1 MKRTIFHID
10 QNCFFAS
17 VEMVAHPEY
26 RNVPMAVTGD
36 ASKRHGI
43 ILARNELAKKAGVK
57 TAEAIWQ
64 AEQKCPEL
72 VKVSSHYDKYA
83 FYSGKLRALYEE
95 YSDKVEPFGMDEC
108 WVDLTDV
115 IGDRDPGQLADEI
128 RRRVREEFKLTC
140 SIGVSFNKIF
150 AKLGSD
156 YKKPDATTVITED
169 NFKDIVWPLPA
180 ADLLFVGGATAAR
193 LNEVNIRTIGDLAN
207 SSREFMTDYLGKPG
221 EMLWL
226 YANGIDDSPVAP
238 ADEQRQYKSIGNS
251 MTTPKDILNRAEAC
265 GTFRTLAASVASR
278 LRKHKLLGCN
288 VAITVRDK
296 DLMTYEHQ
304 KTLFEPTNSEKVIYE
319 TAMELF
325 DESYDWHTVIR
336 SVGVRCAK
344 VIPEDSG
351 IQLSMFSDTQEK
363 KDADGKLSKVI
374 DDINRRFGEGTVKSC
389 AQMQGIMSPN
399 YNPEFYDGGITE
411 GKKDPF
417 K

>member
-43 ILARNELAKKAGVK
+43 ILAKNELAKKAGVK

-64 AEQKCPEL
+64 AEQKCPDL

-115 IGDRDPGQLADEI
+115 IGDRNPRELADEI

-140 SIGVSFNKIF
+140 SVGVSFNKIF

-156 YKKPDATTVITED
+156 YRKPDATTVITEE
-169 NFKDIVWPLPA
+169 NFRDVVWPLPA
-180 ADLLFVGGATAAR
+180 ADLLFVGGATASKLR
-193 LNEVNIRTIGDLAN
+193 EVNIRTIGDIAR
-207 SSREFMTDYLGKPG
+207 SRREFMSDYLGKAG
-221 EMLWL
+221 DILWL
-226 YANGIDDSPVAP
+226 YSNGLDESPVARS
-238 ADEQRQYKSIGNS
+238 DYERELKSVGNS
-251 MTTPKDILNRAEAC
+251 MTTPADILNRRQAA
-265 GTFRTLAASVASR
+265 GTFRILSASVAAR
-278 LRKHKLLGCN
+278 LRKHKLLGTC
-288 VAITVRDK
+288 IQISVRDK

-304 KTLFEPTNSEKVIYE
+304 RMLFEPTNSERVIYE
-319 TAMELF
+319 NAMELF
-325 DESYDWHTVIR
+325 DESYDWHSAVR
-336 SVGVRCAK
+336 SVGVRCTK
-344 VIPEDSG
+344 LIPEGSG
-351 IQLSMFSDTQEK
+351 IQMSIFSELEK
-363 KDADGKLSKVI
+363 GREEDGKLSKVI
-374 DDINRRFGEGTVKSC
+374 DDINRRFGTGTVKSC
-389 AQMQGIMSPN
+389 AELEGIMSPN
-399 YNPEFYDGGITE
+399 YDPDFYDGGITE
-411 GKKDPF
+411 GKRNPF
-417 K
+417 Q

>member
-64 AEQKCPEL
+64 AEQKCPDL

-83 FYSGKLRALYEE
+83 FYSGKLRAMYEE

-115 IGDRDPGQLADEI
+115 IGDRDPRELADSI
-128 RRRVREEFKLTC
+128 RKRVRDELKLTC

-156 YKKPDATTVITED
+156 YKKPDATTVITEE
-169 NFKDIVWPLPA
+169 NFREVVWPLPA
-180 ADLLFVGGATAAR
+180 ADLLFVGGATAAK
-193 LNEVNIRTIGDLAN
+193 LHEVNIRTIGDIAN
-207 SSREFMTDYLGKPG
+207 SNRDFLKDYLGKAG
-221 EMLWL
+221 DMLWL
-226 YANGIDDSPVAP
+226 YSNGIDDSPVAP
-238 ADEQRQYKSIGNS
+238 ADYEREYKSIGNS
-251 MTTPKDILNRAEAC
+251 MTTPADILNRRQAA
-265 GTFRTLAASVASR
+265 GTFRTLSASVASR
-278 LRKHKLLGCN
+278 LRKHKLLGTC
-288 VAITVRDK
+288 VQITVRDK
-296 DLMTYEHQ
+296 DLYTFEHQ
-304 KTLFEPTNSEKVIYE
+304 RMLFEPTQSEKVIYE

-325 DESYDWHTVIR
+325 DESYDWHSAVR
-336 SVGVRCAK
+336 SVGVRCTK
-344 VIPEDSG
+344 LIPEGSG
-351 IQLSMFSDTQEK
+351 IQMSLFPEQERSREEDT
-363 KDADGKLSKVI
+363 KLAKAI
-374 DDINRRFGEGTVKSC
+374 DDINRRFGDGTVRSC
-389 AQMQGIMSPN
+389 AEMEGIMSPN
-399 YNPEFYDGGITE
+399 YDPEFYDGGITE
-411 GKKDPF
+411 GKRNPF
-417 K
+417 Q

>member
-1 MKRTIFHID
+1 MRRTIFHID

-17 VEMVAHPEY
+17 VEMIAHPEY

-36 ASKRHGI
+36 ATKRHGI
-43 ILARNELAKKAGVK
+43 ILARNEPAKQAGVK

-64 AEQKCPEL
+64 AEQKCPGL

-83 FYSGKLRALYEE
+83 FYSGKLRAMYEE
-95 YSDKVEPFGMDEC
+95 YSDRVEPFGMDEC

-115 IGDRDPGQLADEI
+115 IGDRDPKELADEI
-128 RRRVREEFKLTC
+128 RRRVRDEFKLSC

-156 YKKPDATTVITED
+156 YKKPDATTVITEE
-169 NFKDIVWPLPA
+169 NFREVVWPLPA
-180 ADLLFVGGATAAR
+180 ADLLFVGGATANK
-193 LNEVNIRTIGDLAN
+193 LTEVNIRTIGDIAN
-207 SSREFMTDYLGKPG
+207 TPREFMSDYLGKPG
-221 EMLWL
+221 DSLWL

-238 ADEQRQYKSIGNS
+238 ADAERQYKSIGNS
-251 MTTPKDILNRAEAC
+251 MTTPRDIMNRTQAC
-265 GTFRTLAASVASR
+265 GTFHTLAASVASR
-278 LRKHKLLGCN
+278 LRKHGLLGCN
-288 VAITVRDK
+288 VAITVRDR
-296 DLMTYEHQ
+296 DLITYEHQ
-304 KTLFEPTNSEKVIYE
+304 RTLFEPTNSEKVIYE
-319 TAMELF
+319 TAMDLF
-325 DESYDWHTVIR
+325 DESYDWHTAIR

-351 IQLSMFSDTQEK
+351 VQMSMFSESQEK
-363 KDADGKLSKVI
+363 REEDSKLNKVI
-374 DDINRRFGEGTVKSC
+374 DDINRRFGDGTIKSC
-389 AQMQGIMSPN
+389 ASMQGIMSPN

>member
-83 FYSGKLRALYEE
+83 FYSDKLRALYEE

-207 SSREFMTDYLGKPG
+207 SSREFMADYLGKPG

>member
-115 IGDRDPGQLADEI
+115 IGDCDPGQLADEI

>member
-17 VEMVAHPEY
+17 VEMIAHPEY

-36 ASKRHGI
+36 ATKRHGI
-43 ILARNELAKKAGVK
+43 ILARNEPAKQAGVK

-64 AEQKCPEL
+64 AEQKCPGL

-83 FYSGKLRALYEE
+83 FYSGRLRAMYEE
-95 YSDKVEPFGMDEC
+95 YSDRVEPFGMDEC

-115 IGDRDPGQLADEI
+115 IGDRDPKELADEI
-128 RRRVREEFKLTC
+128 RRRVRDEFKLSC

-156 YKKPDATTVITED
+156 YKKPDATTVITEE
-169 NFKDIVWPLPA
+169 NFREVVWPLPA
-180 ADLLFVGGATAAR
+180 ADLLFVGGATANK
-193 LNEVNIRTIGDLAN
+193 LTEVNIRTIGDIAN
-207 SSREFMTDYLGKPG
+207 TPREFMSDYLGKPG
-221 EMLWL
+221 DSLWL

-238 ADEQRQYKSIGNS
+238 ADAERQYKSIGNS
-251 MTTPKDILNRAEAC
+251 MTTPRDIMNRTQAC
-265 GTFRTLAASVASR
+265 GTFHTLAASVASR
-278 LRKHKLLGCN
+278 LRKHGLLGCN
-288 VAITVRDK
+288 VAITVRDR
-296 DLMTYEHQ
+296 DLITYEHQ
-304 KTLFEPTNSEKVIYE
+304 RTLFEPTNSEKVIYE
-319 TAMELF
+319 TAMDLF
-325 DESYDWHTVIR
+325 DESYDWHTAIR

-351 IQLSMFSDTQEK
+351 VQMSMFSESQEK
-363 KDADGKLSKVI
+363 REEDSKLNKVI
-374 DDINRRFGEGTVKSC
+374 DDINRRFGDGTIKNC
-389 AQMQGIMSPN
+389 ASMQGIMSPN

>member
-17 VEMVAHPEY
+17 VEMVAHPEL

-43 ILARNELAKKAGVK
+43 ILARNELAKQAGVK

-64 AEQKCPEL
+64 AEQKCPGL

-83 FYSGKLRALYEE
+83 FYSGKLRSLYEE
-95 YSDKVEPFGMDEC
+95 YSDRVEPFGMDEC
-108 WVDLTDV
+108 WVDMTDV
-115 IGDRDPGQLADEI
+115 IGDRDPGELADEI
-128 RRRVREEFKLTC
+128 RQRVREQFKLTC

-156 YKKPDATTVITED
+156 YKKPDATTVITEE
-169 NFKDIVWPLPA
+169 NFRDIVWPLPA
-180 ADLLFVGGATAAR
+180 ADLLFVGGATASR
-193 LNEVNIRTIGDLAN
+193 LTEVNIRTIGDMAN
-207 SSREFMTDYLGKPG
+207 ASREFMADYLGKPG

-226 YANGIDDSPVAP
+226 YANGIDESPVAP
-238 ADEQRQYKSIGNS
+238 SDEKRQYKSIGNS
-251 MTTPKDILNRAEAC
+251 MTTPKDILTRRQAC
-265 GTFRTLAASVASR
+265 GTFRTLSASVASR
-278 LRKHKLLGCN
+278 LRKHGLLGCN

-296 DLMTYEHQ
+296 DLLTYEHQ

-325 DESYDWHTVIR
+325 DESYDWHSAIR

-351 IQLSMFSDTQEK
+351 IQMSIFSETQEK
-363 KDADGKLSKVI
+363 KEEDSKLSKVI

-389 AQMQGIMSPN
+389 ASLDGIMSPN
-399 YNPEFYDGGITE
+399 YDPEFYDGGITE
-411 GKKDPF
+411 GKRDPL

>member
-1 MKRTIFHID
+1 MRRTIFHID

-17 VEMVAHPEY
+17 VEMIAHPEY

-36 ASKRHGI
+36 ATKRHGI
-43 ILARNELAKKAGVK
+43 ILARNEPAKQAGVK

-64 AEQKCPEL
+64 AEQKCPGL

-83 FYSGKLRALYEE
+83 FYSGRLRAMYEE
-95 YSDKVEPFGMDEC
+95 YSDRVEPFGMDEC

-115 IGDRDPGQLADEI
+115 IGDRDPKELADEI
-128 RRRVREEFKLTC
+128 RRRVRDEFKLSC

-156 YKKPDATTVITED
+156 YKKPDATTVITEE
-169 NFKDIVWPLPA
+169 NFREVVWPLPA
-180 ADLLFVGGATAAR
+180 ADLLFVGGATANK
-193 LNEVNIRTIGDLAN
+193 LTEVNIRTIGDIAN
-207 SSREFMTDYLGKPG
+207 TPREFMSDYLGKPG

>member
-17 VEMVAHPEY
+17 VEMVAHPEL

-43 ILARNELAKKAGVK
+43 ILARNELAKQAGVK

-64 AEQKCPEL
+64 AEQKCPGL

-83 FYSGKLRALYEE
+83 FYSAKLRALYEE
-95 YSDKVEPFGMDEC
+95 YSDRVEPFGMDEC
-108 WVDLTDV
+108 WVDMTDV

-156 YKKPDATTVITED
+156 YKKPDATTVITEE
-169 NFKDIVWPLPA
+169 NFRDIVWPLPA
-180 ADLLFVGGATAAR
+180 ADLLFVGGATASK
-193 LNEVNIRTIGDLAN
+193 LTEVNIRTIGDIAN
-207 SSREFMTDYLGKPG
+207 TSREFMADYLGKPG

-226 YANGIDDSPVAP
+226 YANGIDDTPVAP
-238 ADEQRQYKSIGNS
+238 ADEKRQYKSIGNS
-251 MTTPKDILNRAEAC
+251 MTTPKDILTRRQAC
-265 GTFRTLAASVASR
+265 GTFRTLSASVASR
-278 LRKHKLLGCN
+278 LRKHGLLGCN

-296 DLMTYEHQ
+296 DLFTYEHQ
-304 KTLFEPTNSEKVIYE
+304 KTLFEPTNSEKVIYD

-325 DESYDWHTVIR
+325 DESYDWHTAIR

-351 IQLSMFSDTQEK
+351 IQMSLFSETQEK
-363 KDADGKLSKVI
+363 KDEDSKLSKVI

-389 AQMQGIMSPN
+389 ASMEGIMSPN
-399 YNPEFYDGGITE
+399 YDPEFYDGGITE
-411 GKKDPF
+411 GKRDPL

>member
-17 VEMVAHPEY
+17 VEMIAHPEL

-43 ILARNELAKKAGVK
+43 ILARNEPAKQAGVK

-64 AEQKCPEL
+64 AEQKCPGL

-95 YSDKVEPFGMDEC
+95 YSDRVEPFGMDEC
-108 WVDLTDV
+108 WVDMTDV
-115 IGDRDPGQLADEI
+115 IGDRDPGELADEI

-156 YKKPDATTVITED
+156 YKKPDATTVITEE
-169 NFKDIVWPLPA
+169 NFRDIVWPLPA
-180 ADLLFVGGATAAR
+180 ADLLFVGGATASR
-193 LNEVNIRTIGDLAN
+193 LTEVNIRTIGDMAN
-207 SSREFMTDYLGKPG
+207 ASREFMADYLGKPG

-226 YANGIDDSPVAP
+226 YANGIDDAPVAP
-238 ADEQRQYKSIGNS
+238 ADEKRQYKSIGNS
-251 MTTPKDILNRAEAC
+251 MTTPKDILTRRQAC
-265 GTFRTLAASVASR
+265 GTFRTLSASVASR
-278 LRKHKLLGCN
+278 LRKHGLLGCN

-296 DLMTYEHQ
+296 DLLTYEHQ

-325 DESYDWHTVIR
+325 DESYDWHSAIR

-351 IQLSMFSDTQEK
+351 IQMSMFSETQEK
-363 KDADGKLSKVI
+363 KEEDSKLSKVI

-389 AQMQGIMSPN
+389 ASLDGIMSPN
-399 YNPEFYDGGITE
+399 YDPEFYDGGITE
-411 GKKDPF
+411 GKRNPLE
-417 K
+417 

>member
-17 VEMVAHPEY
+17 VEMVAHPEL

-43 ILARNELAKKAGVK
+43 ILARNELAKQAGVK

-64 AEQKCPEL
+64 AEQKCPGL

-83 FYSGKLRALYEE
+83 FYSGKLRSLYEE
-95 YSDKVEPFGMDEC
+95 YSDRVEPFGMDEC
-108 WVDLTDV
+108 WVDMTDV
-115 IGDRDPGQLADEI
+115 IGDRDPRDLADEI

-156 YKKPDATTVITED
+156 YKKPDATTVITEE
-169 NFKDIVWPLPA
+169 NFRDIVWPLPA
-180 ADLLFVGGATAAR
+180 ADLLFVGGATASR
-193 LNEVNIRTIGDLAN
+193 LTEVNIRTIGDMAN
-207 SSREFMTDYLGKPG
+207 ASREFMADYLGKPG

-226 YANGIDDSPVAP
+226 YANGIDESPVAP
-238 ADEQRQYKSIGNS
+238 SDEKRQYKSIGNS
-251 MTTPKDILNRAEAC
+251 MTTPKDILTRRQAC
-265 GTFRTLAASVASR
+265 GTFRTLSASVASR
-278 LRKHKLLGCN
+278 LRKHGLLGCN

-296 DLMTYEHQ
+296 DLLTYEHQ

-325 DESYDWHTVIR
+325 DESYDWHSAIR

-351 IQLSMFSDTQEK
+351 IQMSIFSETQEK
-363 KDADGKLSKVI
+363 KEEDSKLSKVI

-389 AQMQGIMSPN
+389 SSLDGIMSPN
-399 YNPEFYDGGITE
+399 YDPEFYDGGITE
-411 GKKDPF
+411 GKRDPL

>member
-1 MKRTIFHID
+1 MRRTIFHID

-17 VEMVAHPEY
+17 VEMIAHPEY

-36 ASKRHGI
+36 ATKRHGI
-43 ILARNELAKKAGVK
+43 ILARNEPAKQAGVK

-64 AEQKCPEL
+64 AEQKCPGL

-83 FYSGKLRALYEE
+83 FYSGRLRAMYEE
-95 YSDKVEPFGMDEC
+95 YSDRVEPFGMDEC

-115 IGDRDPGQLADEI
+115 IGDRDPKELADEI
-128 RRRVREEFKLTC
+128 RRRVRDEFKLSC

-156 YKKPDATTVITED
+156 YKKPDATTVITEE
-169 NFKDIVWPLPA
+169 NFREVVWPLPA
-180 ADLLFVGGATAAR
+180 ADLLFVGGATANK
-193 LNEVNIRTIGDLAN
+193 LTEVNIRTIGDIAN
-207 SSREFMTDYLGKPG
+207 TPREFMSDYLGKPG
-221 EMLWL
+221 DSLWL

-238 ADEQRQYKSIGNS
+238 ADAERQYKSIGNS
-251 MTTPKDILNRAEAC
+251 MTTPRDIMNRTQAC
-265 GTFRTLAASVASR
+265 GTFHTLAASVASR
-278 LRKHKLLGCN
+278 LRKHGLLGCN
-288 VAITVRDK
+288 VAITVRDR
-296 DLMTYEHQ
+296 DLITYEHQ
-304 KTLFEPTNSEKVIYE
+304 RTLFEPTNSEKVIYE
-319 TAMELF
+319 TAMDLF
-325 DESYDWHTVIR
+325 DESYDWHTAIR

-351 IQLSMFSDTQEK
+351 VQMSMFSESQEK
-363 KDADGKLSKVI
+363 REEDSKLNKVI
-374 DDINRRFGEGTVKSC
+374 DDINRRFGEGTIKSC
-389 AQMQGIMSPN
+389 ASMQGIMSPN

>member
-1 MKRTIFHID
+1 MSRTIFHID

-17 VEMVAHPEY
+17 VEMVAHPEL
-26 RNVPMAVTGD
+26 RDVPMAVTGD

-64 AEQKCPEL
+64 AEQKCPGL

-83 FYSGKLRALYEE
+83 FYSGKLRSLYEE
-95 YSDKVEPFGMDEC
+95 YSDRVEPFGMDEC
-108 WVDLTDV
+108 WVDMTEV
-115 IGDRDPGQLADEI
+115 IGSRDPGELADEI

-140 SIGVSFNKIF
+140 SVGVSFNKIF

-156 YKKPDATTVITED
+156 YKKPDATTVITEE
-169 NFKDIVWPLPA
+169 NFRDIVWPLPA
-180 ADLLFVGGATAAR
+180 ADLLFVGGATSAK
-193 LNEVNIRTIGDLAN
+193 LLEVNIRTIGDLAN
-207 SSREFMTDYLGKPG
+207 ASREFMADYLGKPG
-221 EMLWL
+221 EMLWY

-238 ADEQRQYKSIGNS
+238 ADEKREYKSIGNS
-251 MTTPKDILNRAEAC
+251 MTTPKDILTRRQAC
-265 GTFRTLAASVASR
+265 GTFRTLSDSVARR
-278 LRKHKLLGCN
+278 LRKHGLLGCN

-296 DLMTYEHQ
+296 DLLVYEHQ

-325 DESYDWHTVIR
+325 DESYDWHSAIR

-351 IQLSMFSDTQEK
+351 IQMSMFSESPEK
-363 KDADGKLSKVI
+363 REEESKLSKAI

-389 AQMQGIMSPN
+389 ATLDGIMSPN

>member
-1 MKRTIFHID
+1 MRRTIFHID

-17 VEMVAHPEY
+17 VEMIAHPEY

-36 ASKRHGI
+36 ATKRHGI
-43 ILARNELAKKAGVK
+43 ILARNEPAKQAGVK

-64 AEQKCPEL
+64 AEQKCPGL

-83 FYSGKLRALYEE
+83 FYSGRLRAMYEE
-95 YSDKVEPFGMDEC
+95 YSDRVEPFGMDEC

-115 IGDRDPGQLADEI
+115 IGDRDPKELADEI
-128 RRRVREEFKLTC
+128 RRRVRDEFKLSC

-156 YKKPDATTVITED
+156 YKKPDATTVITEE
-169 NFKDIVWPLPA
+169 NFREVVWPLPA
-180 ADLLFVGGATAAR
+180 ADLLFVGGATANK
-193 LNEVNIRTIGDLAN
+193 LTEVNIRTIGDIAN
-207 SSREFMTDYLGKPG
+207 TPREFMSDYLGKPG
-221 EMLWL
+221 DSLWL

-238 ADEQRQYKSIGNS
+238 ADAERQYKSIGNS
-251 MTTPKDILNRAEAC
+251 MTTPRDIMNRTQAC
-265 GTFRTLAASVASR
+265 GTFHTLAASVASR
-278 LRKHKLLGCN
+278 LRKHGLLGCN
-288 VAITVRDK
+288 VAITVRDR
-296 DLMTYEHQ
+296 DLITYEHQ
-304 KTLFEPTNSEKVIYE
+304 RTLFEPTNSEKVIYE
-319 TAMELF
+319 TAMDLF
-325 DESYDWHTVIR
+325 DESYDWHTAIR

-351 IQLSMFSDTQEK
+351 VQMSMFSESQEK
-363 KDADGKLSKVI
+363 REEDSKLNKVI
-374 DDINRRFGEGTVKSC
+374 DDINRRFGDGTIKNC
-389 AQMQGIMSPN
+389 ASMQGIMSPN

>member
-1 MKRTIFHID
+1 MNRVIFHID

-17 VEMVAHPEY
+17 VEMVAHPEL

-64 AEQKCPEL
+64 AEQKCPGL

-83 FYSGKLRALYEE
+83 FYSGKLRSLYEE
-95 YSDKVEPFGMDEC
+95 YSDRVEPFGMDEC
-108 WVDLTDV
+108 WVDMTDV
-115 IGDRDPGQLADEI
+115 IGDRDPGELADEI

-156 YKKPDATTVITED
+156 YKKPDATTVITEE
-169 NFKDIVWPLPA
+169 NFRDIVWPLPA
-180 ADLLFVGGATAAR
+180 ADLLFVGGATASR
-193 LNEVNIRTIGDLAN
+193 LTEVNIRTIGDMAN
-207 SSREFMTDYLGKPG
+207 TTREFMADYLGKPG

-226 YANGIDDSPVAP
+226 YANGIDDTPVAP
-238 ADEQRQYKSIGNS
+238 ADEKRQYKSIGNS
-251 MTTPKDILNRAEAC
+251 MTTPKDILTRRQAC
-265 GTFRTLAASVASR
+265 GTFRTLSASVASR
-278 LRKHKLLGCN
+278 LRKHGLLGCN

-296 DLMTYEHQ
+296 DLLTYEHQ

-325 DESYDWHTVIR
+325 DESYDWHTAIR

-351 IQLSMFSDTQEK
+351 IQMSMFSETQEK
-363 KDADGKLSKVI
+363 KEEDSKLSKVI

-389 AQMQGIMSPN
+389 ASLDGIMSPN
-399 YNPEFYDGGITE
+399 YDPEFYDGGITE
-411 GKKDPF
+411 GKREPLK
-417 K
+417 

>member
-1 MKRTIFHID
+1 MRRTIFHID

-17 VEMVAHPEY
+17 VEMIAHPEY

-36 ASKRHGI
+36 ATKRHGI
-43 ILARNELAKKAGVK
+43 ILARNEPAKQAGVK

-64 AEQKCPEL
+64 AEQKCPGL

-83 FYSGKLRALYEE
+83 FYSGRLRAMYEE
-95 YSDKVEPFGMDEC
+95 YSDRVEPFGMDEC

-115 IGDRDPGQLADEI
+115 IGDRDPKELADEI
-128 RRRVREEFKLTC
+128 RRRVRDEFKLSC

-156 YKKPDATTVITED
+156 YKKPDATTVITEE
-169 NFKDIVWPLPA
+169 NFREVVWPLPA
-180 ADLLFVGGATAAR
+180 ADLLFVGGATANR
-193 LNEVNIRTIGDLAN
+193 LTEVNIRTIGDIAN
-207 SSREFMTDYLGKPG
+207 TPREFMSDYLGKPG
-221 EMLWL
+221 DSLWL

-238 ADEQRQYKSIGNS
+238 ADAERQYKSIGNS
-251 MTTPKDILNRAEAC
+251 MTTPRDIMNRTQAC
-265 GTFRTLAASVASR
+265 GTFHTLSASVASR
-278 LRKHKLLGCN
+278 LRKHGLLGCN
-288 VAITVRDK
+288 VAITVRDR
-296 DLMTYEHQ
+296 DLITYEHQ
-304 KTLFEPTNSEKVIYE
+304 RTLFEPTNSEKVIYE
-319 TAMELF
+319 TAMDLF
-325 DESYDWHTVIR
+325 DESYDWHTAIR

-351 IQLSMFSDTQEK
+351 VQMSMFSESQEK
-363 KDADGKLSKVI
+363 REEDSKLNKVI
-374 DDINRRFGEGTVKSC
+374 DDINRRFGDGTIKSC
-389 AQMQGIMSPN
+389 ASMQGIMSPN

>member
-17 VEMVAHPEY
+17 VEMIAHPEY
-26 RNVPMAVTGD
+26 RKVPMAVTGD

-43 ILARNELAKKAGVK
+43 ILARNELAKQAGVK

-64 AEQKCPEL
+64 AEQKCPGL
-72 VKVSSHYDKYA
+72 VKVSSHYEKYA
-83 FYSGKLRALYEE
+83 FYSGRLRAMFEE
-95 YSDKVEPFGMDEC
+95 YSDRVEPFGMDEC
-108 WVDLTDV
+108 WVDMTDAV
-115 IGDRDPGQLADEI
+115 GNRDPRELADDI
-128 RRRVREEFKLTC
+128 RRRVREEFKLSC
-140 SIGVSFNKIF
+140 SVGVSFNKIF

-156 YKKPDATTVITED
+156 YKKPDATTVITEE
-169 NFKDIVWPLPA
+169 NFRDIVWPLPA
-180 ADLLFVGGATAAR
+180 ADLLFVGGATANR
-193 LNEVNIRTIGDLAN
+193 LNEVNIRTIGDIAR
-207 SSREFMTDYLGKPG
+207 SPREFMAEYLGKPG
-221 EMLWL
+221 DSLWL

-238 ADEQRQYKSIGNS
+238 ANEERQYKSIGNS
-251 MTTPKDILNRAEAC
+251 MTTPKDIMNRSQAC
-265 GTFRTLAASVASR
+265 GTFHTLAASVASR

-296 DLMTYEHQ
+296 DLITYEHQ
-304 KTLFEPTNSEKVIYE
+304 RTLFEPTNSEKVIYE

-325 DESYDWHTVIR
+325 DESYDWHTAIR

-351 IQLSMFSDTQEK
+351 VQLSMFSESQEK
-363 KDADGKLSKVI
+363 REEDSKLNKVI
-374 DDINRRFGEGTVKSC
+374 DDINRRFGDGTIKSC
-389 AQMQGIMSPN
+389 ASMQGIMSPN
-399 YNPEFYDGGITE
+399 YDPEFYDGGITE

>member
-17 VEMVAHPEY
+17 VEMVAHPEL

-43 ILARNELAKKAGVK
+43 ILARNELAKQAGVK

-72 VKVSSHYDKYA
+72 VKVSSHYAKYA

-95 YSDKVEPFGMDEC
+95 YSDRVEPFGMDEC
-108 WVDLTDV
+108 WVDMTDV
-115 IGDRDPGQLADEI
+115 IGDRDPRELADEI

-156 YKKPDATTVITED
+156 YKKPDATTVITEE
-169 NFKDIVWPLPA
+169 NFRDIVWPLPA
-180 ADLLFVGGATAAR
+180 ADLLFVGGATASR
-193 LNEVNIRTIGDLAN
+193 LTEVNIRTIGDMAN
-207 SSREFMTDYLGKPG
+207 ASRGFMADYLGKPG

-226 YANGIDDSPVAP
+226 YANGIDDTPVAP
-238 ADEQRQYKSIGNS
+238 SDEKRQYKSIGNS
-251 MTTPKDILNRAEAC
+251 MTTPKDILTRRQAC
-265 GTFRTLAASVASR
+265 GTFRTLSASVASR
-278 LRKHKLLGCN
+278 LRKHGLLGCN

-296 DLMTYEHQ
+296 DLFTYEHQ

-325 DESYDWHTVIR
+325 DESYDWHTAIR

-351 IQLSMFSDTQEK
+351 IQMSIFSETQEK
-363 KDADGKLSKVI
+363 KEEDSKLSKVI

-389 AQMQGIMSPN
+389 ASLDGIMSPN
-399 YNPEFYDGGITE
+399 YDPEFYDGGITE

-417 K
+417 R

>member
-10 QNCFFAS
+10 QNCYFAS
-17 VEMVAHPEY
+17 VEMISHPEL

-64 AEQKCPEL
+64 AEQKCPDL

-83 FYSGKLRALYEE
+83 FYSGRLRAMYEE
-95 YSDKVEPFGMDEC
+95 YSDRVEPFGMDEC
-108 WVDLTDV
+108 WVDMTDAV
-115 IGDRDPGQLADEI
+115 KGKDPGEFADEI

-156 YKKPDATTVITED
+156 YKKPDATTVITEE
-169 NFKDIVWPLPA
+169 NFRDIVWPLPA
-180 ADLLFVGGATAAR
+180 ADLLFVGGATASR
-193 LNEVNIRTIGDLAN
+193 LSQVNIRTIGDIAN
-207 SSREFMTDYLGKPG
+207 SSREFMEDYLGKAG
-221 EMLWL
+221 QMLWL
-226 YANGIDDSPVAP
+226 YANGIDESPVAP
-238 ADEQRQYKSIGNS
+238 SDEQRQYKSIGNS
-251 MTTPKDILNRAEAC
+251 MTTPNDILNRAQAA
-265 GTFRTLAASVASR
+265 GTFHTLSASVASR

-288 VAITVRDK
+288 VAISVRDK

-304 KTLFEPTNSEKVIYE
+304 KTLFEPTNSEKVIYDA
-319 TAMELF
+319 AMELF

-336 SVGVRCAK
+336 SVGVRCSK
-344 VIPEDSG
+344 VIPEDAG
-351 IQLSMFSDTQEK
+351 VQLSMFSDTQQK
-363 KDADGKLSKVI
+363 KDEDSKLNKAI
-374 DDINRRFGEGTVKSC
+374 DDINRRFGAGTVKSC
-389 AQMQGIMSPN
+389 ASMQGIMSPN
-399 YNPEFYDGGITE
+399 YDPEFHDGGITE

>member
-1 MKRTIFHID
+1 MNRVIFHID

-17 VEMVAHPEY
+17 VEMVAHPEL

-64 AEQKCPEL
+64 AEQKCPGL

-83 FYSGKLRALYEE
+83 FYSGKLRSLYQE
-95 YSDKVEPFGMDEC
+95 YSDRVEPFGMDEC
-108 WVDLTDV
+108 WVDMTDV
-115 IGDRDPGQLADEI
+115 IGDRDPGELADEI

-156 YKKPDATTVITED
+156 YKKPDATTVITEE
-169 NFKDIVWPLPA
+169 NFRDIVWPLPA
-180 ADLLFVGGATAAR
+180 ADLLFVGGATASR
-193 LNEVNIRTIGDLAN
+193 LTEVNIRTIGDMAN
-207 SSREFMTDYLGKPG
+207 TTREFMADYLGKPG

-226 YANGIDDSPVAP
+226 YANGIDDTPVAP
-238 ADEQRQYKSIGNS
+238 ADEKRQYKSIGNS
-251 MTTPKDILNRAEAC
+251 MTTPKDILTRRQAC
-265 GTFRTLAASVASR
+265 GTFRTLSASVASR
-278 LRKHKLLGCN
+278 LRKHGLLGCN

-296 DLMTYEHQ
+296 DLLTYEHQ

-325 DESYDWHTVIR
+325 DESYDWHTAIR

-351 IQLSMFSDTQEK
+351 IQMSMFSETQEK
-363 KDADGKLSKVI
+363 KEEDSKLSKVI

-389 AQMQGIMSPN
+389 ASLDGIMSPN
-399 YNPEFYDGGITE
+399 YDPEFYDGGITE
-411 GKKDPF
+411 GKREPLK
-417 K
+417 

>member
-17 VEMVAHPEY
+17 VEMVAHPEL

-43 ILARNELAKKAGVK
+43 ILARNELAKQAGVK

-64 AEQKCPEL
+64 AEQKCPSL

-83 FYSGKLRALYEE
+83 FYSGKLRSLYEE
-95 YSDKVEPFGMDEC
+95 YSDRVEPFGMDEC
-108 WVDLTDV
+108 WVDMTDV
-115 IGDRDPGQLADEI
+115 IGDRDPRDLADEI

-156 YKKPDATTVITED
+156 YKKPDATTVITEE
-169 NFKDIVWPLPA
+169 NFRDIVWPLPA
-180 ADLLFVGGATAAR
+180 ADLLFVGGATASR
-193 LNEVNIRTIGDLAN
+193 LTEVNIRTIGDMAN
-207 SSREFMTDYLGKPG
+207 ASREFMADYLGKPG

-226 YANGIDDSPVAP
+226 YANGIDESPVAP
-238 ADEQRQYKSIGNS
+238 SDEKRQYKSIGNS
-251 MTTPKDILNRAEAC
+251 MTTPKDILTRRQAC
-265 GTFRTLAASVASR
+265 GTFRTLSASVASR
-278 LRKHKLLGCN
+278 LRKHGLLGCN

-296 DLMTYEHQ
+296 DLLTYEHQ

-325 DESYDWHTVIR
+325 DESYDWHSAIR

-351 IQLSMFSDTQEK
+351 IQMSIFSETQEK
-363 KDADGKLSKVI
+363 KEEDSKLSKVI

-389 AQMQGIMSPN
+389 SSLDGIMSPN
-399 YNPEFYDGGITE
+399 YDPEFYDGGITE
-411 GKKDPF
+411 GKRDPL

>member
-17 VEMVAHPEY
+17 VEMVAHPEL

-43 ILARNELAKKAGVK
+43 ILARNELAKQAGVK

-95 YSDKVEPFGMDEC
+95 YSDRVEPFGMDEC
-108 WVDLTDV
+108 WVDMTDV
-115 IGDRDPGQLADEI
+115 IGDRDPRELADEI

-156 YKKPDATTVITED
+156 YKKPDATTVITEE
-169 NFKDIVWPLPA
+169 NFRDIVWPLPA
-180 ADLLFVGGATAAR
+180 ADLLFVGGATASR
-193 LNEVNIRTIGDLAN
+193 LTEVNIRTIGDMAN
-207 SSREFMTDYLGKPG
+207 ASRGFMADYLGKPG

-226 YANGIDDSPVAP
+226 YANGIDDTPVAP
-238 ADEQRQYKSIGNS
+238 SDEKRQYKSIGNS
-251 MTTPKDILNRAEAC
+251 MTTPKDILTRRQAC
-265 GTFRTLAASVASR
+265 GTFRTLSASVASR
-278 LRKHKLLGCN
+278 LRKHGLLGCN

-296 DLMTYEHQ
+296 DLFTYEHQ

-325 DESYDWHTVIR
+325 DESYDWHTAIR

-351 IQLSMFSDTQEK
+351 IQMSIFSETQEK
-363 KDADGKLSKVI
+363 KEEDSKLSKVI

-389 AQMQGIMSPN
+389 ASLDGIMSPN
-399 YNPEFYDGGITE
+399 YDPEFYDGGITE

-417 K
+417 R

>member
-207 SSREFMTDYLGKPG
+207 SSREFMADYLGKPG

-251 MTTPKDILNRAEAC
+251 LTTPKDILNRAEAC

-304 KTLFEPTNSEKVIYE
+304 KSLFEPTNSEKVIYE

>member
-17 VEMVAHPEY
+17 VEMVAHPEL

-43 ILARNELAKKAGVK
+43 ILARNELAKQAGVK

-64 AEQKCPEL
+64 AEQKCPGL

-95 YSDKVEPFGMDEC
+95 YSDRVEPFGMDEC
-108 WVDLTDV
+108 WVDMTDV
-115 IGDRDPGQLADEI
+115 IGDRDPRELADEI

-156 YKKPDATTVITED
+156 YKKPDATTVITEE
-169 NFKDIVWPLPA
+169 NFRDIVWPLPA
-180 ADLLFVGGATAAR
+180 ADLLFVGGATASR
-193 LNEVNIRTIGDLAN
+193 LTEVNIRTIGDMAN
-207 SSREFMTDYLGKPG
+207 ASRSFMADYLGKPG

-226 YANGIDDSPVAP
+226 YANGIDDTPVAP
-238 ADEQRQYKSIGNS
+238 SDEKRQYKSIGNS
-251 MTTPKDILNRAEAC
+251 MTTPKDILTRRQAC
-265 GTFRTLAASVASR
+265 GTFRTLSASVASR
-278 LRKHKLLGCN
+278 LRKHGLLGCN

-296 DLMTYEHQ
+296 DLFTYEHQ
-304 KTLFEPTNSEKVIYE
+304 KTLFEPTNSEKVIYD

-325 DESYDWHTVIR
+325 DESYDWHTAIR

-351 IQLSMFSDTQEK
+351 IQMSIFSETQEK
-363 KDADGKLSKVI
+363 KEEDSKLSKVI

-389 AQMQGIMSPN
+389 ASLDGIMSPN
-399 YNPEFYDGGITE
+399 YDPEFYDGGITE

-417 K
+417 R